1 MTAPWLVVSVHDVA
15 PGTAEACRDWCATLD
30 LLSVPA
36 SLLVVAGPWRG
47 GALADDPGLAA
58 WLQQRCAGG
67 DEVVQH
73 GWTHVAPPGGP
84 AWRRAVGAAVARG
97 AGEFWTLDEAEARRR
112 LELGRDALGAAGL
125 VADGFTP
132 PGWLASPATSVA
144 LRSLGF
150 GFTTDHGG
158 VRDLRTG
165 AGHRAPA
172 LSHRPGTFGERL
184 GARLMPAVA
193 ARRARA
199 DRPVRIALHPDDLDR
214 PGLRAAT
221 VSAIDAALT
230 AGARPC
236 TYGDVVAAPALARE
250 GAG

>member
-15 PGTAEACRDWCATLD
+15 PATAEAARDWCASLD
-30 LLSVPA
+30 LFGVPA
-36 SLLVVAGPWRG
+36 SLLVVPGPWRG
-47 GALADDPGLAA
+47 GALADDPDLAA

-67 DEVVQH
+67 DEVVLH
-73 GWTHVAPPGGP
+73 GWAHAAPPGGP
-84 AWRRAVGAAVARG
+84 AWRRMVGAAVARG

-125 VADGFTP
+125 MADGFTP
-132 PGWLASPATSVA
+132 PGWLASPATLAA

-150 GFTTDHGG
+150 GFTTGHGG

-165 AGHRAPA
+165 ARHHAPA
-172 LSHRPGTFGERL
+172 LSHRPGVFGERL
-184 GARLMPAVA
+184 GAWLVPAVA
-193 ARRARA
+193 ARRAA
-199 DRPVRIALHPDDLDR
+199 AGRPVRIALHPDDLDR

-221 VSAIDAALT
+221 VSAIDAALV

-236 TYGDVVAAPALARE
+236 TYGDVVAAPTLAIER
-250 GAG
+250 AG